1 MPKIDINGIVRDMTE
16 KEIAAYEKSDAQA
29 PYCDTRFHEQSV
41 EELRA
46 LLAEI
51 TLKISQ
57 ISGEPFSD
65 AG

>member
-16 KEIAAYEKSDAQA
+16 KEIAVYNESDAQA
-29 PYCDTRFHEQSV
+29 PYCDTRFQEQDI
-41 EELRA
+41 EELKA
-46 LLAEI
+46 LLNEI

-65 AG
+65 AR

>member
-1 MPKIDINGIVRDMTE
+1 MPKIDINGVIRDMTE
-16 KEIAAYEKSDAQA
+16 KEIAAYEESDAQA
-29 PYCDTRFHEQSV
+29 PYCDTRFQGQDI
-41 EELRA
+41 EELKA

-57 ISGEPFSD
+57 ISGESLPD